1 MENKENLND
10 VKILGSGSISQGEY
24 NNVKVAGS
32 GQILGNIKANDI
44 KVSGSGD
51 FQGNIITKGIKCSG
65 SMSCNGTVKSSDILK
80 VNGSGIF
87 KEDLKG
93 KEIILNGGS
102 SISGNVSFENM
113 ISKGSCEINGSCEG
127 EEFNSFGYIRINE
140 LLAADKIN
148 IVPEGESYIKE
159 IGGEEITIKSEQKKK
174 FMFLKFSFSS
184 DGFISC
190 EIIEGDKIT
199 LENTKCKIVR
209 GENITIGRGCEI
221 GKIEYTGE
229 LNITDDKSI
238 VGEKVCM
245 KN

>member
-32 GQILGNIKANDI
+32 GQILGNI
-44 KVSGSGD
+44 
-51 FQGNIITKGIKCSG
+51 ITKEIKCSG
-65 SMSCNGTVKSSDILK
+65 SMSCNGTVKSSYILK

-87 KEDLKG
+87 KEDLTG

-113 ISKGSCEINGSCEG
+113 ISRGSCEINGNCEG

-184 DGFISC
+184 DGFINC
-190 EIIEGDKIT
+190 DIIEGDKIT

-229 LNITDDKSI
+229 LNITDEKSI